1 MNKILDN
8 GYYDFI
14 LSNSLVPS
22 CALSENITKL
32 NDEHSLLHLAQTD
45 MQACNLGLHPYENFP
60 SVYTLTSSIC
70 TEKPGTASLSYQSV
84 LNFMGLGIVIGI
96 IDTGIDYRHP
106 AFQYHDGTT
115 RILSIWDQSDQ
126 TGKPPAGFDFGSEYT
141 KNHIN
146 TALKSSLPLTIVPV
160 TDTSGHGTAI
170 ASIVAGSRNDEHSF
184 TGVVPQSKLAVV
196 KLKEAKDNLKQIY
209 FIPECSLCYQ
219 ESDIMLGI
227 RYLLNL
233 AAQLNRPLILCITLG
248 SSQGGHDGRSPLS
261 SYLDQIV
268 RKPRMSA
275 VIAAGNESGSKRHYY
290 CYSHIPPYCSSFDI
304 KIGKDDRMFSMEIW
318 PFPTGRIS
326 IELYSPDCE
335 IVSSLYTSVNTC
347 QKFSLS
353 CGQSSVWI
361 NNIILEGSTG
371 DQVILVRF
379 NNPLPGIWHCQVKSE
394 GNEPFSF
401 HCWLP
406 SGNLISPD
414 TYFYH
419 SDSVTTI
426 TSPGDARFPLTVAA
440 YNQFNNSILN
450 ESGRGFSRFGEILPD
465 VAAPGFKIP
474 CALPENQYGT
484 LSGTGAAAAHAAGAA
499 AMIME
504 WGFIRGN
511 HTTITGV
518 MANRMII
525 RSANRDNACFYPN
538 DMWGYGQIDMLH
550 LFDQIKAFT

>member
-14 LSNSLVPS
+14 LSNSLIPS
-22 CALSENITKL
+22 CALSENVTKL
-32 NDEHSLLHLAQTD
+32 NDEHSLLHLAQTN
-45 MQACNLGLHPYENFP
+45 MQACDLGMHPYENFP
-60 SVYTLTSSIC
+60 SVFTLTSAIC
-70 TEKPGTASLSYQSV
+70 TENPGTASLSYQSV
-84 LNFMGLGIVIGI
+84 LNFMGLGVVIGI
-96 IDTGIDYRHP
+96 IDTGIDYRHS
-106 AFQYHDGTT
+106 AFQNHDGTT
-115 RILSIWDQSDQ
+115 RILSIWDQTDQ
-126 TGKPPAGFDFGSEYT
+126 TGKPPEGFDFGSEYT

-146 TALKSSLPLTIVPV
+146 TALKSPLPLDIVPV

-170 ASIVAGSRNDEHSF
+170 ASIVAGSRDEEHSF
-184 TGVVPQSKLAVV
+184 TGVVSQSKLAVV

-209 FIPECSLCYQ
+209 FIPEHSLCYQ

-227 RYLLNL
+227 RYLLNV
-233 AAQLNRPLILCITLG
+233 AAQLSRPLILCITLG
-248 SSQGGHDGRSPLS
+248 SSQGGHDGRGPLS
-261 SYLDQIV
+261 SYLDLIV
-268 RKPRMSA
+268 RQPRMGA
-275 VIAAGNESGSKRHYY
+275 VMAAGNEGASKRHYY

-318 PFPTGRIS
+318 PFPAGRITL
-326 IELYSPDCE
+326 ELYSPDCE

-379 NNPLPGIWHCQVKSE
+379 NNPHPGIWHCQVKSE

-406 SGNLISPD
+406 SGNLLSPD

-419 SDSVTTI
+419 SDPNTTI
-426 TSPGDARFPLTVAA
+426 TSPGDARVPLTVAA
-440 YNQFNNSILN
+440 YNQIDNCILN

-474 CALPENQYGT
+474 CALPENRYGT

-518 MANRMII
+518 KANRMII
-525 RSANRDNACFYPN
+525 RCANRDNACFYPN
-538 DMWGYGQIDMLH
+538 DIWGYGQIDMIH
-550 LFDQIKAFT
+550 LFDQISTFT